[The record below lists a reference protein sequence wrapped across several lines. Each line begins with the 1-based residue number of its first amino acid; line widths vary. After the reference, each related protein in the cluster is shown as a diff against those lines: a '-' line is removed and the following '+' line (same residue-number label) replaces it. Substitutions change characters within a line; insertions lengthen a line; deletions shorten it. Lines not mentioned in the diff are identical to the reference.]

1 MLYWC
6 NDRNLY
12 TMKMVYKILLVSVLG
27 LSLSLARTSGKFP
40 TPDDF
45 LSSKNSPHSKKEFTQ
60 GAGDTSDQSIKWKRR
75 HKRRKKDK
83 NRRPQRGR

>member
-1 MLYWC
+1 
-6 NDRNLY
+6 
-12 TMKMVYKILLVSVLG
+12 MKMIYKILLVSVLG

-45 LSSKNSPHSKKEFTQ
+45 LSSKNSPNAKKEFTQ
-60 GAGDTSDQSIKWKRR
+60 GSDGSSDQSIKWKRR
-75 HKRRKKDK
+75 HKRRKRDK